1 MVRSRFLRATP
12 WEQQADGS
20 ARAERGADEL
30 SHARIVPGEK
40 RLRGGG
46 RESLNGELL
55 RQALAAVSR
64 DRVRD
69 L

>member
-1 MVRSRFLRATP
+1 MGGEELLERGRRAAGT
-12 WEQQADGS
+12 
-20 ARAERGADEL
+20 GADEL
-30 SHARIVPGEK
+30 GHARIVPGEK